1 MVSVGALA
9 IVWAYVAL
17 LPMAFL
23 DDEYPR
29 WTAKIALLDRCDLGQ
44 IVVLG
49 DSRAAVG
56 IAPPLI
62 ATPISNFAFAGSTS
76 IEALNV
82 TDRLLRCP
90 VPPRQII
97 LSISPYQLGAPGTFW
112 DKSVRYRLL
121 GLRDLWPLLALS
133 RQTGD
138 ESLYTTGD
146 RDGLPPVL
154 KTLLHASLFPALY
167 FNSLVQ
173 NGVAMRWRRNQDIYA
188 DVLAARGQ
196 YFFMGGAG
204 QGSSE
209 LSSETAIPAFRVP
222 PVLDAALN
230 EMLTRL
236 GARGIPVAFMTMP
249 INASSGL
256 AIAPAYRA
264 GLRAYLDG
272 LAARHP
278 GFQVVGDALPSWPD
292 ALFNDRLSHLNQA
305 GTARFS
311 ARLSACVGS
320 GVGSGAGSGE
330 DPLAERAACRALSQ
344 P

>member
-1 MVSVGALA
+1 MTAGALA
-9 IVWAYVAL
+9 LVWAYVAL
-17 LPMAFL
+17 VPMAFL

-29 WTAKIALLDRCDLGQ
+29 WTAKIALLDRCALGEV
-44 IVVLG
+44 VVLG

-62 ATPISNFAFAGSTS
+62 ATPVTNLAFAGSTS

-82 TDRLLRCP
+82 TERLLRCP
-90 VPPRQII
+90 VPPRQVI

-133 RQTGD
+133 RQTND
-138 ESLYTTGD
+138 FSLYTTGD
-146 RDGLPPVL
+146 RDGLPPML

-173 NGVAMRWRRNQDIYA
+173 NGVAMRWQRNRGIYA

-196 YFFMGGAG
+196 YFFMGGDG

-209 LSSETAIPAFRVP
+209 LSSETAIPVFRVP

-230 EMLTRL
+230 EVLTL
-236 GARGIPVAFMTMP
+236 FEARGIPVAFVTMP
-249 INASSGL
+249 INASSGR

-264 GLRAYLDG
+264 GLGAYLAG

-278 GFQVVGDALPSWPD
+278 GFHVLGDALPSWPD
-292 ALFNDRLSHLNQA
+292 ALFNDRLSHLNRT
-305 GTARFS
+305 GTTRFS
-311 ARLSACVGS
+311 ARLAACLGD
-320 GVGSGAGSGE
+320 GTG
-330 DPLAERAACRALSQ
+330 PLADRAPCNALS
-344 P
+344 PP